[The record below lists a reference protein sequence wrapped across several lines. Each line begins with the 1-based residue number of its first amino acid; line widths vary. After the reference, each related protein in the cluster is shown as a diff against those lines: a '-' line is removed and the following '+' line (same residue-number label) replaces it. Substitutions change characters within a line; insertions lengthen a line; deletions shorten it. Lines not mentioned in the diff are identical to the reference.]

1 MGLDAEDA
9 PVFIPALHSAPPQ
22 PCAFLQRFPQRVWPT
37 LTILDASSE
46 KPLLRS
52 LGSPTVGEL
61 LGLLEDGLRAAS
73 AELEGPDRL
82 LAEADR
88 LHATG
93 EAEKAAEAF
102 EKALAEASKTSE
114 PEIRAIYDSHRLLAS
129 LLLETPERMIAALQ
143 ESERAAPH
151 DYNAPARLALVY
163 QRLGRFDEAL
173 AANERALARVY
184 GPRKARVLNDRGAIL
199 AAKGEQ
205 EEART
210 AYAAA
215 IEWAEGLP
223 PGQRPDWEIRRA
235 RAALDELGVH

>member
-143 ESERAAPH
+143 ESERA
-151 DYNAPARLALVY
+151 
-163 QRLGRFDEAL
+163 
-173 AANERALARVY
+173 LARVY

-199 AAKGEQ
+199 AAKCEQ
-205 EEART
+205 EEARA